1 MLSDP
6 RPKGITVDL
15 LKAFIALLLFLLF
28 LGFGIQSAVVA
39 PEYAIVL
46 VDEEKGLYFAPHC
59 VSTRRNGLSSTTIG
73 KARQAG
79 LKPESE
85 CLESGAFTQ
94 EVRSL
99 SGQFLQHLGIL
110 NPIESRWNLDG
121 TWRRSSPTPAD
132 KIPAQMLTNIDRLA
146 EVAAVIQICISNP
159 AYGALPT
166 EKGLELHGL
175 NIRIMD
181 LVQGI
186 QEHYDDENLYVFY
199 EMVKVK
205 KAADPGLIQYAKETY
220 SYCGPRLF
228 SDLQEY
234 VSQNE
239 RLLSAFV
246 CPCKE
251 SKNGATKCKPCN

>member
-1 MLSDP
+1 
-6 RPKGITVDL
+6 
-15 LKAFIALLLFLLF
+15 
-28 LGFGIQSAVVA
+28 
-39 PEYAIVL
+39 
-46 VDEEKGLYFAPHC
+46 
-59 VSTRRNGLSSTTIG
+59 
-73 KARQAG
+73 
-79 LKPESE
+79 
-85 CLESGAFTQ
+85 
-94 EVRSL
+94 
-99 SGQFLQHLGIL
+99 
-110 NPIESRWNLDG
+110 
-121 TWRRSSPTPAD
+121 
-132 KIPAQMLTNIDRLA
+132 MLTNIDRLA

-205 KAADPGLIQYAKETY
+205 KAADPASSSMQKRPIPIVGLG
-220 SYCGPRLF
+220 C
-228 SDLQEY
+228 
-234 VSQNE
+234 SQTCRNTFYNE